1 MDLYQVSY
9 PLKIELWAQQ
19 FCYKGFVWFA
29 YHLRTIWKKVLRF
42 THNVLVNA
50 NVIQE
55 RAWNSF
61 AFFLHL
67 TLIDIRSFGKNGTK

>member
-19 FCYKGFVWFA
+19 FCYKGFVM
-29 YHLRTIWKKVLRF
+29 YLGLHTIWKKVLHF

-55 RAWNSF
+55 RA
-61 AFFLHL
+61 
-67 TLIDIRSFGKNGTK
+67 